1 MRQEAKNVAAPET
14 KELMLTSPAAMSDD
28 GSVKG
33 IAAAFGNLDR
43 HGDIILPTAFDKAL
57 STMRN
62 ADDVAF
68 LWNHDSSKPLGP
80 LRSLSVTDDGLEFD
94 GTIVPTT
101 WGKDVRMLLKTNT
114 VRKMSF
120 GYRVNRA
127 AYVDDAVGLASAL
140 SHFGVD
146 PRWSGSISAEAAKA
160 FDAGMG
166 VRLLVDLDPWEVSLV
181 PVPANPRAELAAKGI
196 SPDEAKGA
204 APFRDYAF
212 APLGYEWDEP
222 NAIARVKRWAGA
234 DDAPNAAYRS
244 AFAWYDSENESEFGA
259 YRLPIA
265 DVVEGSLVIVPA
277 GVYAAAQAVETGSSG
292 IPDADE
298 ERVKGLLGRYYAAIA
313 DQFGDS
319 SIIAPWDAPS
329 VKDGPGL
336 TLLDEMS
343 DNAGGVEPPEAKAG
357 RVLSKANET
366 RLRDLRSALA
376 EGVKAL
382 DDLFAIAGLMD
393 DMRPDED
400 EGIEDIDSKSI
411 APEHATHADLVGL
424 FRFD

>member
-1 MRQEAKNVAAPET
+1 MNRSNTKNVAAPET
-14 KELMLTSPAAMSDD
+14 KELMLTSPASMGED
-28 GSVKG
+28 GAVKG
-33 IAAAFGNLDR
+33 LAAAFGNLDR

-57 STMRN
+57 GAMRN
-62 ADDVAF
+62 ADEVAF

-101 WGKDVRMLLKTNT
+101 WGKDVRMLLKTKT

-196 SPDEAKGA
+196 APDEAKGA

-212 APLGYEWDEP
+212 APLGYEWDAD
-222 NAIARVKRWAGA
+222 NAVARVKRWAGA
-234 DDAPNAAYRS
+234 DDEPNAAYRS
-244 AFAWYDSENESEFGA
+244 AFAWYDSENESQFGA

-265 DVVEGSLVIVPA
+265 DVIEGSLVIVPA
-277 GVYAAAQAVETGSSG
+277 AVYEAAQAVEDGSAG
-292 IPDADE
+292 IPEGDVD
-298 ERVKGLLGRYYAAIA
+298 RVKGLLSRYYAAIA
-313 DQFGDS
+313 DRFSDS
-319 SIIAPWDAPS
+319 SIIPPWDAPS
-329 VKDGPGL
+329 VKDGLGL
-336 TLLDEMS
+336 TLLDGITE
-343 DNAGGVEPPEAKAG
+343 NAGGAEPPEAKAG
-357 RVLSKANET
+357 RMLSKANAS
-366 RLRDLRSALA
+366 RLRELRSALA

-382 DDLFAIAGLMD
+382 DDLFAIAGLME

-400 EGIEDIDSKSI
+400 EDEDDMKNIT
-411 APEHATHADLVGL
+411 AEHATPADLVGL
-424 FRFD
+424 FRFA